1 MSAIDIVY
9 VRTGRH
15 FENEVAAAYRALG
28 ATVEQLVPVAGTQL
42 DLMVTEETPSG
53 NPLSLG
59 VECKSYNQPL
69 DANAV
74 YSFGAVAKMLIERR
88 FIHRGVIVSASG
100 FTKRAL
106 AVGQE
111 QGIELLRLKDLVALR
126 EGENAKTNRSQL
138 QIRPNEKILSRQPS
152 SKRLFVAMPFSKDFR
167 DVYVF
172 GIRQLCEKLGL
183 VAERGDEI
191 EHNGGILEVVQ
202 ERIRGCDALVAEISS
217 DNPNVFYEIGYS
229 HALARPT
236 ILISKRSGPEIPVD
250 LRTVNYIQ
258 YETAEDLQY
267 SLEKRLRATLLI
279 S

>member
-1 MSAIDIVY
+1 
-9 VRTGRH
+9 
-15 FENEVAAAYRALG
+15 
-28 ATVEQLVPVAGTQL
+28 
-42 DLMVTEETPSG
+42 
-53 NPLSLG
+53 
-59 VECKSYNQPL
+59 
-69 DANAV
+69 
-74 YSFGAVAKMLIERR
+74 
-88 FIHRGVIVSASG
+88 
-100 FTKRAL
+100 
-106 AVGQE
+106 
-111 QGIELLRLKDLVALR
+111 
-126 EGENAKTNRSQL
+126 
-138 QIRPNEKILSRQPS
+138 
-152 SKRLFVAMPFSKDFR
+152 MPFSKDFR